1 MKLPKRL
8 FVSALAL
15 CMGVVAQ
22 AQQAREDFA
31 KDITLSGAQNKAYPG
46 PQKQLSPALEGY
58 TPYYISHYGRH
69 GSRYM
74 IGKNDYDRPYD
85 QMKKAADAGMLT
97 EKGIEVM
104 EKVRQIRDE
113 AKGRDSELTPLGAQ
127 QHRDIAKR
135 MYVRFPEVFK
145 GKTHIDAKSTTVIR
159 CILSMENALQQLI
172 ALNPELT
179 VTHDASAHDM
189 YYMNFQDSVLIKQ
202 RIQGERSPELW
213 KSNMKYDNGE
223 RVVDLLFKDK
233 NFLKE
238 NKIDGKRLVNK
249 IFDLATSLQNTELR
263 DKIDLFD
270 IFNLDEV
277 YNYWAGG
284 NAWWYVA
291 YGNSPL
297 SGGNQAFSQ
306 RNLVKKIISEAD
318 SCLAFPHPGA
328 TLRFGHDQMVMPLAC
343 LLNINGY
350 GKQMSLD
357 ELANSDWINY
367 RIFPMACNVQ
377 FIFYHK
383 NDNDKDVIF
392 KVLLNEDE
400 AVLPDLKPFKGCYY
414 KWSDFKDFFLKKI
427 NDYEKK

>member
-22 AQQAREDFA
+22 AQQAREDFS

-135 MYVRFPEVFK
+135 MYERFPEVFK

-414 KWSDFKDFFLKKI
+414 KWSDFKEFFLKKI

>member
-97 EKGIEVM
+97 DKGIEVM

-135 MYVRFPEVFK
+135 MYERFPEVFK

-249 IFDLATSLQNTELR
+249 IFDLATSIQNTELR

-400 AVLPDLKPFKGCYY
+400 AELPDLKPFKGCYY
-414 KWSDFKDFFLKKI
+414 KWSDFKEFFLKKI

>member
-97 EKGIEVM
+97 DKGIEVM

-135 MYVRFPEVFK
+135 MYERFPEVFK

-189 YYMNFQDSVLIKQ
+189 YYMNFQDSALVKL

-249 IFDLATSLQNTELR
+249 IFDLATSVQNTELR

-414 KWSDFKDFFLKKI
+414 KWSDFKAY
-427 NDYEKK
+427 YEKL

>member
-1 MKLPKRL
+1 MKLTQRL

-46 PQKQLSPALEGY
+46 PQKQLSSAPDGY

-97 EKGIEVM
+97 DKGIEVM

-135 MYVRFPEVFK
+135 MYERFPEVFK

-277 YNYWAGG
+277 YNYWVGG

-383 NDNDKDVIF
+383 NDKDKDVIF

-414 KWSDFKDFFLKKI
+414 KWSDFKEFFLKKI

>member
-85 QMKKAADAGMLT
+85 QLKKAADAGMLT

-135 MYVRFPEVFK
+135 MYERFPEVFK

-238 NKIDGKRLVNK
+238 NKIDAKRLVNK

-414 KWSDFKDFFLKKI
+414 KWSDFKEFFLKKI

>member
-1 MKLPKRL
+1 MKLTQRL

-15 CMGVVAQ
+15 CMGVAAQ

-46 PQKQLSPALEGY
+46 PQKQLSSAPDGY

-97 EKGIEVM
+97 DKGIEVM

-135 MYVRFPEVFK
+135 MYERFPEVFK

-383 NDNDKDVIF
+383 NDKDKDVIF

-400 AVLPDLKPFKGCYY
+400 AVLPDLKPFKGSYY
-414 KWSDFKDFFLKKI
+414 KWSDFKEFFLKKI

>member
-135 MYVRFPEVFK
+135 MYERFPEVFK

-202 RIQGERSPELW
+202 RIQGERSSELW

-414 KWSDFKDFFLKKI
+414 KWSDFKEFFLKKI